1 MTTLADQLA
10 AAVVEQAGT
19 PLPADVRRE
28 AERSLL
34 NVLGTAVGASTH
46 PLVDHVLAVAAQ
58 QGGPAVAPVPGRA
71 ERADAS
77 YAALATGAAAHVDD
91 FDDTHLAT
99 VIHAGASSLGA
110 ALAVAAWQERS
121 GAELLSAFALACE
134 VQLRAG
140 VAISPAHYDEGWHIT
155 GTCGVLG
162 AAAAASLLLG
172 HDAATT
178 AAALA
183 FAAHQTIGQREGF
196 GTQAK
201 AIHAGKAAANGVLCA
216 LLAPT
221 RPVPLAGAL
230 EAPGGF
236 CGVLARTSDPALLL
250 DGFGTRWELL
260 RNTYKPYPCGIVAH
274 PGIDAAVELAP
285 QLAGGAGAGDGAG
298 DGAAIER
305 VAYSCHPLVPEL
317 MGRRDPADHLQA
329 RFSAMHGVAV
339 GLLDGRAGIP
349 EFSDERA
356 CDADVARVRER
367 TRFVVRED
375 FARDEAAVDVVLAD
389 GRRLQAHVA
398 HARGSEARPLTDAE
412 LHAKVRALAEPLLPD
427 AGNALI
433 AAVDGLVAAPTLAP
447 LLAAVAPQAA
457 GVEA

>member
-1 MTTLADQLA
+1 MTLVEQLA
-10 AAVVEQAGT
+10 AAVHEAAAA
-19 PLPADVRRE
+19 PLPEAVRRE

-34 NVLGTAVGASTH
+34 NVLGTAVGASAH
-46 PLVDHVLAVAAQ
+46 PLVDRLLAVAAVT
-58 QGGPAVAPVPGRA
+58 GGPAVAPVPGRR
-71 ERADAS
+71 ERADAF

-99 VIHAGASSLGA
+99 VIHPGASSLGA
-110 ALAVAAWQERS
+110 ALAVGAWQGRS

-172 HDAATT
+172 QEPAAS

-196 GTQAK
+196 GTHAK
-201 AIHAGKAAANGVLCA
+201 AFHAGKAAANGMLSA
-216 LLAPT
+216 LLVPS
-221 RPVPLAGAL
+221 RPVPLDGVL
-230 EAPGGF
+230 EPPGGF
-236 CGVLARTSDPALLL
+236 MGALARTSDPGLLL

-274 PGIDAAVELAP
+274 PGIDATVELAP
-285 QLAGGAGAGDGAG
+285 QLAAAGGADAV
-298 DGAAIER
+298 ER
-305 VAYSCHPLVPEL
+305 VEYACHPLVPEL
-317 MGRRDPADHLQA
+317 MGRRDPGDHLQA

-349 EFSDERA
+349 EFGDERA
-356 CDADVARVRER
+356 VDPQVARVRER
-367 TRFVVRED
+367 TAFAVRED
-375 FARDEAAVDVVLAD
+375 FARDEAAVEVALAD
-389 GRRLQAHVA
+389 GTRVRAHVA
-398 HARGSEARPLTDAE
+398 HARGSEARPLSDDE
-412 LHAKVRALAEPLLPD
+412 LHAKVRELAAPVLAD
-427 AGNALI
+427 AGAALI
-433 AAVDGLVAAPTLAP
+433 AAVGGLVAAPTLDA
-447 LLAAVAPQAA
+447 LATAVMPQPAEVTA
-457 GVEA
+457 